1 MAPPLAF
8 GLELDELD
16 DDEEAAETA
25 QKACGHW
32 VQSRG
37 TENWH
42 SFPSSQSG
50 HDGVPSSHCT
60 QPVCRAKR
68 LGYEPVRASEVSN
81 GSWAGEARLLL
92 RRIGTTRCNRST
104 RRPGHNG
111 WSDLDYTFF
120 YDRHRDVRQGT
131 VGWVRRDGI
140 ESTLLVVDSIGLVCE
155 KIDKLVSKV
164 TADPGRGSDRFDHKG
179 QTDGAL
185 SAGAWRGCL
194 FFK

>member
-1 MAPPLAF
+1 MRRWRKRRSRPVDIGCNRGGLRSGTPFLHHNQDMRVCPPDTVHNRF
-8 GLELDELD
+8 
-16 DDEEAAETA
+16 AE
-25 QKACGHW
+25 Q
-32 VQSRG
+32 RG
-37 TENWH
+37 WGT
-42 SFPSSQSG
+42 S
-50 HDGVPSSHCT
+50 
-60 QPVCRAKR
+60 
-68 LGYEPVRASEVSN
+68 LRASEVSDV
-81 GSWAGEARLLL
+81 SRVGEARLLL
-92 RRIGTTRCNRST
+92 LRTGTRRCNRSA
-104 RRPGHNG
+104 RRPRHKG
-111 WSDLDYTFF
+111 WIVIDYTFF

-131 VGWVRRDGI
+131 VGWVRRASI